1 MKKILAFVLCAALSC
16 GFVGCELPGMGLARR
31 IVGSVAGVDARTV
44 FEELSKEGEL
54 IEDTYL
60 EDTYSES
67 TSGVE
72 HVDRLVF
79 RMPEE
84 KRDAS
89 TEDACYIEIYQNEE
103 DLNKSVDKYNDVVA
117 LGAPYYIFSSG
128 NILLLLDSTLSA
140 DVVEKYSKAFKK
152 ATGKQVQVRQTK
164 ELNKHK
170 GYNSHFSISNGINA
184 EKVFYALKESMN
196 PVEFFTLTKDEEP
209 EKLVCILRKDNGLTC
224 PITIEAYLSN
234 SAAAERK
241 EDIISPYDGTGLKNY
256 LFISGNIAIDSMVSL
271 PEGSEE
277 KIKEVLGGVTGQ
289 TVEVSYW

>member
-31 IVGSVAGVDARTV
+31 IVGSVAGVDAKTV
-44 FEELSKEGEL
+44 FEALSKEGEL

-60 EDTYSES
+60 EDTYSKS
-67 TSGVE
+67 RSGVE

-103 DLNKSVDKYNDVVA
+103 DLNKSVDKYNNFRKS
-117 LGAPYYIFSSG
+117 PYYIFSSG
-128 NILLLLDSTLSA
+128 NILLLLDSALSA

-164 ELNKHK
+164 ELEKLK
-170 GYNSHFSISNGINA
+170 IYNFNFSITNGISA
-184 EKVFYALKESMN
+184 EKVFYALKGSIN
-196 PVEFFTLTKDEEP
+196 PVEFEGLTKA
-209 EKLVCILRKDNGLTC
+209 KDSESLYCSVITDDGLIY

-289 TVEVSYW
+289 TVEVFYTN